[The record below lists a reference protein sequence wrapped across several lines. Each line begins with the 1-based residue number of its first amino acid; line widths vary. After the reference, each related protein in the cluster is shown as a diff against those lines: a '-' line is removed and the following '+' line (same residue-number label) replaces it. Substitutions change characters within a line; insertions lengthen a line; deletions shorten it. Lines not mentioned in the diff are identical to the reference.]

1 LNNPGVHRGDDIH
14 CAIQVW
20 VRNSCFPCVRKA
32 SFDSR
37 LTVPHHSYGQ
47 AHKNLLALAQIR
59 HGMGITVKLSKI
71 GPITHG
77 FLLMSCDGFVPPQL
91 QLDASSCCASMCAAT
106 VSQAWV
112 VQYPAIGVSAATA
125 GRQTI
130 PHVLDS
136 KW

>member
-1 LNNPGVHRGDDIH
+1 VCLVCTFACSAFELRFGADIERLNNPSVHCGDDIH

-47 AHKNLLALAQIR
+47 AHKHLLALAQIR

-71 GPITHG
+71 GPVTHG
-77 FLLMSCDGFVPPQL
+77 FLLIFCDGFVPPQY
-91 QLDASSCCASMCAAT
+91 T
-106 VSQAWV
+106 T
-112 VQYPAIGVSAATA
+112 P
-125 GRQTI
+125 
-130 PHVLDS
+130 
-136 KW
+136 